1 MAARVLVV
9 GGGIAGLSAAV
20 DLVDDASVTV
30 EVWEA
35 SDRLGGKIASS
46 HFAGLDHIDEGAD
59 AFLTRVPHAVEFATR
74 LGVTDLTAPTA
85 ATAAVWHNGLHTIPD
100 GVLLGIPASIR
111 PFITTGLLSWTGKLR
126 AALEPFLPPTHPD
139 DSIGRLV
146 RARFGDQVHERLV
159 DALVGSIYATDTDR
173 SSLAAV
179 PQLAALAS
187 SHRSLLLGARAARRS
202 IPATAAGAPIFGAP
216 RAGMASLVGAAG
228 RYIADR
234 GGTVRTSR
242 PVISIEP
249 GLSGWTVDGET
260 FDAVVLATPGLA
272 AAPLLTH
279 VAPPAAR
286 ILDGFEHADIVMVR
300 LGVQAQTWPDRLRNR
315 SGYLV
320 PKPDQRYVTAASFGS
335 QKWAHWKPADGTQI
349 VRVSLGR
356 DGLPVDGLDDDEI
369 ATATLSEVGR
379 HLEFDL
385 QPTEI
390 SITRWPDAFP
400 QYRPH
405 HHQRVDALEAALPPT
420 VALAGASYRGI
431 GIPACIADG
440 QRAVRRIKQ
449 AIANADGLLS

>member
-1 MAARVLVV
+1 MAGRVLVV

-20 DLVDDASVTV
+20 DLVDDASLTV
-30 EVWEA
+30 ELWEA

-46 HFAGLDHIDEGAD
+46 RFAGLDHIDEGAD
-59 AFLTRVPHAVEFATR
+59 AFLTRIPHAVEFADR

-85 ATAAVWHNGLHTIPD
+85 ATAAVWHNGLHTIPN
-100 GVLLGIPASIR
+100 GVLLGIPASIL

-126 AALEPFLPPTHPD
+126 AALEPFLPPTDPD

-179 PQLAALAS
+179 PQLAALAAT
-187 SHRSLLLGARAARRS
+187 HRSLLLGARAARRS
-202 IPATAAGAPIFGAP
+202 IATAAGAPIFGAP
-216 RAGMASLVGAAG
+216 RAGMASLVDAAG

-234 GGTVRTSR
+234 GGTVTTSR
-242 PVISIEP
+242 SVISIEP
-249 GLSGWTVDGET
+249 GLSGWSVDGEA
-260 FDAVVLATPGLA
+260 FDAVILATPGQA

-286 ILDGFEHADIVMVR
+286 ILGGFEHADIVMVR
-300 LGVQAQTWPDRLRNR
+300 LGIPAPTWPDRLRNT

-335 QKWAHWKPADGTQI
+335 QKWDHWRTADGTQI
-349 VRVSLGR
+349 LRVSLGR
-356 DGLPVDGLDDDEI
+356 DGLPVNHLDDDEI
-369 ATATLSEVGR
+369 IAATLSEVGR

-420 VALAGASYRGI
+420 VTLAGASYRGI
-431 GIPACIADG
+431 GIPACVADG
-440 QRAVRRIKQ
+440 QRAARRIKQ

>member
-1 MAARVLVV
+1 MAGRVLVV

-20 DLVDDASVTV
+20 DLVDDPSLTV

-46 HFAGLDHIDEGAD
+46 RFAGLDHIDEGAD
-59 AFLTRVPHAVEFATR
+59 AFLTRIPHAVEFADR
-74 LGVTDLTAPTA
+74 LWVTDLTAPTS
-85 ATAAVWHNGLHTIPD
+85 ATAAVWHNGLHTIPN

-126 AALEPFLPPTHPD
+126 AALEPFLPPTDPD

-179 PQLAALAS
+179 PQLAALATT
-187 SHRSLLLGARAARRS
+187 HRSLLLGARAARRP
-202 IPATAAGAPIFGAP
+202 IRAAPAGAPIFGAP
-216 RAGMASLVGAAG
+216 RAGMASLVRAAG
-228 RYIADR
+228 RYITDR
-234 GGTVRTSR
+234 GGTIRTSR

-249 GLSGWTVDGET
+249 VPSGWSIGGEE
-260 FDAVVLATPGLA
+260 FDAVILATPGLVT
-272 AAPLLTH
+272 APLLTH

-300 LGVQAQTWPDRLRNR
+300 LGIPAATWPDRLRNK

-320 PKPDQRYVTAASFGS
+320 PKPDQLYVTAASFGS
-335 QKWAHWKPADGTQI
+335 QKWAHWQTDDGTQI
-349 VRVSLGR
+349 LRVSLGR
-356 DGLPVDGLDDDEI
+356 DGLPVNHLDDGEI
-369 ATATLSEVGR
+369 TAATLSEVSR
-379 HLEFDL
+379 HLEFDV

-405 HHQRVDALEAALPPT
+405 HHRRVDALEAALPPT

-440 QRAVRRIKQ
+440 QRAARGIKQ
-449 AIANADGLLS
+449 AIENADGLLS